1 MRGLDPRIQLLS
13 RRRWIAGSR
22 PGDDALFQPARQL
35 RNADAMK
42 RSRMMFNT
50 RPAPTVVIAAV
61 AFLLG
66 FCAAAPAQTVQQF
79 YAGKTITLIV
89 PFGPGAYYDMGA
101 RLMARH
107 LSQHVAGHPAVVVQ
121 NQPSA
126 GGIGLANRFATGA
139 DNDGLQIG
147 VLQRAVPQYAFVG
160 YQTAKFDPLKLSWIG
175 SLSSY
180 AKDAYV
186 MVLNTNHSAKNVAD
200 LRKPDQKTRLG
211 SGRSGSANLLY
222 ALATKDL
229 LKLNIDMV
237 KGYEGTAPILLAEQR
252 GEVDGLLI
260 DLSTLESTAAEQWR
274 RKALVPIV
282 QLGRKTRAPE
292 LPEAPTVR
300 ELLSEKSDV
309 DFLDFAELPF
319 FIALPVAAPAG
330 VPPERL
336 AALRQG
342 FAALAGDQALLDE
355 ARKMNYEVS
364 PIGGERVLD
373 AIAEASKA
381 SAEVKARFKELI
393 SQ

>member
-1 MRGLDPRIQLLS
+1 
-13 RRRWIAGSR
+13 
-22 PGDDALFQPARQL
+22 
-35 RNADAMK
+35 
-42 RSRMMFNT
+42 MMSNT
-50 RPAPTVVIAAV
+50 RSAASVVMTAV

-66 FCAAAPAQTVQQF
+66 LCAAAPAQTAQQF
-79 YAGKTITLIV
+79 YAGKTITLTV
-89 PFGPGAYYDMGA
+89 PFGPGAYYDLGA
-101 RLMARH
+101 RLIARH
-107 LSQHVAGHPAVVVQ
+107 LSQHVAGHPAIVVQ

-186 MVLNTNHSAKNVAD
+186 MVLDANHPAKSVAD
-200 LRKPDQKTRLG
+200 LRMAGQKTRLG

-222 ALATKDL
+222 ALLTRDL

-252 GEVDGLLI
+252 GEVDGLFI
-260 DLSTLESTAAEQWR
+260 DLSTLATTAAEQWR
-274 RKALVPIV
+274 TKALVPIV
-282 QLGRKTRAPE
+282 QLGRRTRAPE
-292 LPEAPTVR
+292 LPGAPTLR
-300 ELLSEKSDV
+300 ELLSEKTDL

-319 FIALPVAAPAG
+319 FIALPVAAPAS
-330 VPPERL
+330 VPAERL
-336 AALRQG
+336 AALQQG

-364 PIGGERVLD
+364 PIGGGQVLD
-373 AIAEASKA
+373 AITEASKA
-381 SAEVKARFKELI
+381 SAGVKARFKELI